1 MERRKKN
8 TDSPRGKRSEKAAG
22 GRGSA
27 EITKSKIL
35 SIFTSSP
42 GKAFGYKQLSRRFDV
57 TDKAGRE
64 AIYDILK
71 QLRKEGRIAA
81 LSDSNYVLQ
90 EVEEKEVTGVV
101 DLANNR
107 FAYVI
112 SADTEEDI
120 RIPTEKLLFAMGGDK
135 VRVRILTFRD
145 GRPEGEVV
153 EILERTSDEVAGRIE
168 MSKNFAFLVPNFKK
182 LYFDVFVPEEHIGE
196 ANQGDKVL
204 VKITE
209 WPTSPNKSPIGRVVR
224 VFGPA
229 GENEA
234 EINSIMAE
242 FGLPFEFPEGVEA
255 AAEAIPEE
263 ISAEEVAR
271 RRDFRDITTFTID
284 PADAKD
290 FDDALSIRQLE
301 NGHWEIGVHIAD
313 VTHYI
318 DEKSQLEKEALKRAT
333 SVYLV
338 DRTIPML
345 PEKLSN
351 GLCSLRPHE
360 DKLTF
365 SAVFELDEEGRLYE
379 QWVGKTLIH
388 SDRRFTYEEAQQ
400 VIETG
405 GGDFAH
411 EILTL
416 NSIAKKIKDKRFKN
430 GAVSFETTE
439 VRFKLDENGKPLYI
453 YVKERKDAHKLIEE
467 FMLLANRKVA
477 EYVFNLK
484 SRGKRNTMVYRTHD
498 APDPEKLNTFSLFAR
513 KFGYQLDLGEGKAV
527 SSQLNKLTEASEG
540 KPEQS
545 VLQNLAVRTMA
556 KAKYSTEPLGHFGL
570 AFDHYSHFTSP
581 IRRYPDMMAHRLI
594 FHYLNG
600 GKSADKELYEE
611 MCKHSSEQEK
621 RAADAERAS
630 IKYKQVEFMQ
640 NTIGQQFK
648 GIVSGLTE
656 RGMYVEI
663 EENKCEGMVR
673 LSDLEDDF
681 YELDAQNYRII
692 GRRNKRIINFGD
704 EVWVEVKA
712 ANLNDRTIDLIF
724 VDKEKEARG
733 AAGRG
738 GQRGREEGRGRGA
751 RDKRSGQGREIPPAE
766 VPEVQE
772 QALAEAGEVL
782 EQLNARGRS
791 GRGKKQRSGQE
802 SQQQRPV
809 QESQPPA
816 PRQQPSREDIQLRE
830 LEVDQAEA
838 RAWEQA
844 SRQGQEDAA
853 GQETKKSTRSGRN
866 IRDYYGFDD

>member
-8 TDSPRGKRSEKAAG
+8 NDSPRGKRSEKAAG
-22 GRGSA
+22 GRGGA

-90 EVEEKEVTGVV
+90 QVEEKEVTGVV

-182 LYFDVFVPEEHIGE
+182 LYFDVFIPEEHIGE

-209 WPTSPNKSPIGRVVR
+209 WPKSPNKSPIGKVVR

-242 FGLPFEFPEGVEA
+242 FGLPFEFPQEVEA

-263 ISAEEVAR
+263 ITAEEVSR
-271 RRDFRDITTFTID
+271 RRDMRGITTFTID
-284 PADAKD
+284 PIDAKD
-290 FDDALSIRQLE
+290 FDDALSIQQLE
-301 NGHWEIGVHIAD
+301 NGRWEIGVHIAD

-318 DEKSQLEKEALKRAT
+318 DEKSHLEKEALKRAT

-379 QWVGKTLIH
+379 QWIGKTIIH

-477 EYVFNLK
+477 EFVFNLK
-484 SRGKRNTMVYRTHD
+484 KRGKRNTMVYRTHD
-498 APDPEKLNTFSLFAR
+498 APDPDKLSTFSLFAR

-527 SSQLNKLTEASEG
+527 SAQLNKLTEASEG

-600 GKSADKELYEE
+600 GKSADKELFEE

-738 GQRGREEGRGRGA
+738 GQRSKEESRGRGGREKRSGRGREA
-751 RDKRSGQGREIPPAE
+751 VAQEALQVQDLPVTEAE
-766 VPEVQE
+766 
-772 QALAEAGEVL
+772 EVL
-782 EQLNARGRS
+782 EQLQAKGRS
-791 GRGKKQRSGQE
+791 GKAKKPRGGQE
-802 SQQQRPV
+802 SQ
-809 QESQPPA
+809 SQPASRP
-816 PRQQPSREDIQLRE
+816 PRSPQEAQLRQ
-830 LEVDQAEA
+830 LEVEQAEA
-838 RAWEQA
+838 QAWEQA
-844 SRQGQEDAA
+844 NLPDNKAREEAQSP
-853 GQETKKSTRSGRN
+853 ETKKTTRSGRN

>member
-1 MERRKKN
+1 MERKKRN
-8 TDSPRGKRSEKAAG
+8 SESSRGRRSEKPAASRSG
-22 GRGSA
+22 A
-27 EITKSKIL
+27 EINKSKIL
-35 SIFTSSP
+35 KIFTSSP
-42 GKAFGYKQLSRRFDV
+42 GKAFGYKQLARRFDV
-57 TDKAGRE
+57 TDKTGRE
-64 AIYDILK
+64 QIYDSLK
-71 QLRKEGRIAA
+71 QLRQEGRITA
-81 LSDSNYVLQ
+81 LGDSNYVLN
-90 EVEEKEVTGVV
+90 VAEEKEVTGVV
-101 DLANNR
+101 DLANSR

-120 RIPTEKLLFAMGGDK
+120 RVPTEHLMFAMGGDK
-135 VRVRILTFRD
+135 VRVRLLPGRD

-153 EILERTSDEVAGRIE
+153 EILERVSEEVAGRLE
-168 MSKNFAFLVPNFKK
+168 VSKNFAFLVPNFRK
-182 LYFDVFVPEEHIGE
+182 LYFDVFIPEEHIMD
-196 ANQGDKVL
+196 AKHGDKVL
-204 VKITE
+204 VRITE
-209 WPTSPNKSPIGRVVR
+209 WPKSANKSPIGKVIR

-242 FGLPFEFPEGVEA
+242 FGLPFEFPEEVEA
-255 AAEAIPEE
+255 SAAAIPETITSEE
-263 ISAEEVAR
+263 IAR

-290 FDDALSIRQLE
+290 FDDALSIQQLE

-318 DEKSQLEKEALKRAT
+318 EEKSVLEKEALHRAT

-365 SAVFELDEEGRLYE
+365 SAVFELDENGKIYD
-379 QWVGKTLIH
+379 QWIGKTIIH
-388 SDRRFTYEEAQQ
+388 SDRRFTYEEAQE
-400 VIETG
+400 VLEAG
-405 GGDFAH
+405 EGDYAA
-411 EILTL
+411 EIHML
-416 NSIAKKIKDKRFKN
+416 NRIAKKLKDQRFKK
-430 GAVSFETTE
+430 GAISFETTE

-477 EYVFNLK
+477 EFVFNLK
-484 SRGKRNTMVYRTHD
+484 KRGKRYTMVYRTHD
-498 APDPEKLNTFSLFAR
+498 APDPDKLSTFALFAR
-513 KFGYQLDLGEGKAV
+513 KFGYKLDLENTKAV
-527 SSQLNKLTEASEG
+527 SNQLNKLAEDTEG

-600 GKSADKELYEE
+600 GTSADQEDYEE
-611 MCKHSSEQEK
+611 KCKHSSEQEK

-640 NTIGQQFK
+640 NTIGQEFK

-656 RGMYVEI
+656 WGMYVEI

-673 LSDLEDDF
+673 LADLEDDF

-692 GRRNKRIINFGD
+692 GRRNKRIISFGD
-704 EVWVEVKA
+704 EIWVEVKA

-724 VDKEKEARG
+724 VDKEKESRKKEKESRHKEEKAR
-733 AAGRG
+733 
-738 GQRGREEGRGRGA
+738 
-751 RDKRSGQGREIPPAE
+751 
-766 VPEVQE
+766 
-772 QALAEAGEVL
+772 
-782 EQLNARGRS
+782 
-791 GRGKKQRSGQE
+791 
-802 SQQQRPV
+802 
-809 QESQPPA
+809 
-816 PRQQPSREDIQLRE
+816 SREARHQE
-830 LEVDQAEA
+830 KEA
-838 RAWEQA
+838 RYSKEKARKAEPA
-844 SRQGQEDAA
+844 SDSFLLDEPLEEKSYADKDHSTEKASKA
-853 GQETKKSTRSGRN
+853 EPASSSFFMDEPKEEKKYENNGRN
-866 IRDYYGFDD
+866 IKDYYGFDE

>member
-1 MERRKKN
+1 LLKV
-8 TDSPRGKRSEKAAG
+8 
-22 GRGSA
+22 
-27 EITKSKIL
+27 
-35 SIFTSSP
+35 FTESP

-64 AIYDILK
+64 MINDLLR
-71 QLRKEGRIAA
+71 QLRKEGRITA
-81 LSDSNYVLQ
+81 LGDANYVLN
-90 EVEEKEVTGVV
+90 VGEEKEVTGVV
-101 DLANNR
+101 DLANTR

-120 RIPTEKLLFAMGGDK
+120 RVPTENLMFAMGGDK
-135 VRVRILTFRD
+135 VRVRLLPNRE
-145 GRPEGEVV
+145 GSRPEGEVV
-153 EILERTSDEVAGRIE
+153 EILERVSDEVAGRLE
-168 MSKNFAFLVPNFKK
+168 VSKNFAFLVPNFRK
-182 LYFDVFVPEEHIGE
+182 LYFDVFIPEEHILD
-196 ANQGDKVL
+196 AQHGDKVL

-209 WPTSPNKSPIGRVVR
+209 WPRSANKSPLGKVIR

-242 FGLPFEFPEGVEA
+242 FGLPFEFPEEVEA
-255 AAEAIPEE
+255 QSAAIPETIPEEE
-263 ISAEEVAR
+263 IAR

-301 NGHWEIGVHIAD
+301 NGRWEIGVHIAD

-318 DEKSQLEKEALKRAT
+318 EEKSHLEKEALHRAT

-365 SAVFELDEEGRLYE
+365 SAVFELDEHGKLYD
-379 QWVGKTLIH
+379 QWIGKTIIH

-405 GGDFAH
+405 QGDFAT
-411 EILTL
+411 EIQVL
-416 NSIAKKIKDKRFKN
+416 NDIAKKIKDKRFKN
-430 GAVSFETTE
+430 GAISFETTE

-477 EYVFNLK
+477 EFVFNLK
-484 SRGKRNTMVYRTHD
+484 KRGKRHTMVYRTHD
-498 APDPEKLNTFSLFAR
+498 APDPDKLSTFSLFAR
-513 KFGYQLDLGEGKAV
+513 KFGYKLDLAEGKAV
-527 SSQLNKLTEASEG
+527 SSELNKLAEETEG

-556 KAKYSTEPLGHFGL
+556 KAKYTTEPLGHFGL

-594 FHYLNG
+594 YHYLNG
-600 GKSADKELYEE
+600 GGTVDKEAYEE
-611 MCKHSSEQEK
+611 KCKHSSEQEK

-640 NTIGQQFK
+640 NTIGQEFK

-656 RGMYVEI
+656 WGMYVEI

-692 GRRNKRIINFGD
+692 GRRNKRIISFGD
-704 EVWVEVKA
+704 EIWVEVKA

-724 VDKEKEARG
+724 IDKEKEARELG
-733 AAGRG
+733 KAPSRKAETRTRG
-738 GQRGREEGRGRGA
+738 GRTKAESRSRNETEQAEIQTQVGRQKAKSTREKAETQALSSWEEDEAQTLSGWEEDEAQNLGGREEAASRTKGSRGKTETQSRGSRQKTDTQT
-751 RDKRSGQGREIPPAE
+751 RDSRGK
-766 VPEVQE
+766 
-772 QALAEAGEVL
+772 AEAP
-782 EQLNARGRS
+782 AS
-791 GRGKKQRSGQE
+791 KKIE
-802 SQQQRPV
+802 
-809 QESQPPA
+809 E
-816 PRQQPSREDIQLRE
+816 
-830 LEVDQAEA
+830 
-838 RAWEQA
+838 
-844 SRQGQEDAA
+844 
-853 GQETKKSTRSGRN
+853 KGRN
-866 IRDYYGFDD
+866 IRDYYGFDE